1 LTLIKA
7 QTIRRRYRVLLSQ
20 QEASF
25 MAYKSLLTICADPA
39 RAPQTFA
46 TAASLAIAHDGH
58 LDALSLG
65 IDRAQLGY
73 SYVGAS
79 AIVMQAAQE
88 NATND
93 AKAVEAAIKGA
104 AAAAGPSLRWSSET
118 ALAMVGGLAD
128 LVALRSRFADLVV
141 LAKPYGKSHGDEE
154 EAIVESAMFEGQ
166 APVLVLPDAP
176 MDATNLGK
184 RIVIAWNQSREAMNA
199 IRRAMPF
206 LKHADQ
212 VWITIIDPPQH
223 GAERSDPGG
232 ALCQMLVRHGVK
244 AEVTVLAR
252 TMPKISDV
260 LARHC
265 RDVDADLLV
274 MGAYSHSRF
283 REAILGGATRNMLEA
298 AEIPVFMA
306 H

>member
-1 LTLIKA
+1 M
-7 QTIRRRYRVLLSQ
+7 SQ
-20 QEASF
+20 QEVTL

-46 TAASLAIAHDGH
+46 TAASLAMAQDGH
-58 LDALSLG
+58 LDALALG
-65 IDRAQLGY
+65 VDRAQLGY

-88 NATND
+88 NATAD
-93 AKAVEAAIKGA
+93 AQAVEAALRKA
-104 AAAAGPSLRWSSET
+104 AAAAGPSLRWSSEG
-118 ALAMVGGLAD
+118 AVAMIGGLAD
-128 LVALRSRFADLVV
+128 LIATRSRFADLVV
-141 LAKPYGKSHGDEE
+141 LAKPYGENHGDEE
-154 EAIVESAMFEGQ
+154 EAIVESAMFQGQ

-176 MDATNLGK
+176 LDATNIGK
-184 RIVIAWNQSREAMNA
+184 RVVIAWNQSREALNA
-199 IRRAMPF
+199 VRYALPF

-223 GAERSDPGG
+223 GPERSDPGG

-244 AEVTVLAR
+244 AEVSVLAR
-252 TMPKISDV
+252 TMPRISDV

-265 RDVDADLLV
+265 RDVNADMLV
-274 MGAYSHSRF
+274 MGAYGHSRF
-283 REAILGGATRNMLEA
+283 REAILGGATRNMLET
-298 AEIPVFMA
+298 AEVPVFMA